1 MSTSYAKVKLSL
13 AGLGRNMRARYDKN
27 LVKPVD
33 VPLVSLFSFSQVGYR
48 WEKIVI
54 SDKLSNESD
63 LTRL

>member
-1 MSTSYAKVKLSL
+1 
-13 AGLGRNMRARYDKN
+13 MRARYDKN

-33 VPLVSLFSFSQVGYR
+33 VPPESLFSFSQVGYR
-48 WEKIVI
+48 WDKIVI

>member
-1 MSTSYAKVKLSL
+1 
-13 AGLGRNMRARYDKN
+13 MRAHYDEN

-33 VPLVSLFSFSQVGYR
+33 VPPVSLFSFSQVGNR

-54 SDKLSNESD
+54 SDNLSTESD